1 LLPQIKKKKIAT
13 IHNVPNAEELMVSV
27 LTAQSYSEIMVNI
40 EIIPGCLRG
49 KFTHY
54 FYYKINGMYIYC
66 PTVDN
71 ES

>member
-1 LLPQIKKKKIAT
+1 
-13 IHNVPNAEELMVSV
+13 MVSV

-71 ES
+71 ESWILLQP